1 MSFYTDYQ
9 SDLAVCGECFSD
21 GGIKG
26 YIEENSTDEECSFCG
41 ATSEE
46 PIAAPIREVAE
57 FIEKGI
63 CREYGNP
70 DECGMSWD
78 SEDQRYYPGK
88 TYDTGTIGC
97 T

>member
-1 MSFYTDYQ
+1 MFI
-9 SDLAVCGECFSD
+9 LW
-21 GGIKG
+21 
-26 YIEENSTDEECSFCG
+26 

-63 CREYGNP
+63 RRAYGNP

-78 SEDQRYYPGK
+78 SEDQRYCPGS
-88 TYDTGTIGC
+88 TYDTSDLIADLVDLPNDHDGKLFELVSLSR
-97 T
+97 